1 MTEETLAFRQKP
13 ELRDRL
19 AELLKDPVLL
29 LAIDVVEGTAKP
41 KPLNDTEISTVPDAV
56 IVRRY
61 NTMAGKI
68 KAFDELRLLAQP
80 IVAGETDKD
89 LLAKAYDHTIPPQFR
104 EQEKPKC

>member
-1 MTEETLAFRQKP
+1 MTEETQAFRQKP

-19 AELLKDPVLL
+19 AELLKDPVLQ
-29 LAIDVVEGTAKP
+29 LAISIIKGAAVP
-41 KPLNDTEISTVPDAV
+41 KPPSNQEVSALAD
-56 IVRRY
+56 IVFGRRY
-61 NTMAGKI
+61 MLMSGVNQGFTDLEMLTK
-68 KAFDELRLLAQP
+68 P